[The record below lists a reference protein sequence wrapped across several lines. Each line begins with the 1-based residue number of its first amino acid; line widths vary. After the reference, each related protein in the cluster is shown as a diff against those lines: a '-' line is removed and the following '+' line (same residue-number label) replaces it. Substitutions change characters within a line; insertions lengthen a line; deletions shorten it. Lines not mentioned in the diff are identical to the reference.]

1 MPGLYVGPFIIARSK
16 SWLTRHKITH
26 VVNATKSAPCVHE
39 NLAYLRVPLDDLPD
53 APIADHFDACHAFIS
68 EALVGGGAVLVHCQ
82 MGKSRSATLAAA
94 YVVKELGVS
103 WRDAL
108 ARVQRAR
115 PTAAPNTGFLK
126 ALRAYELAMPLEG
139 PGIAELHRL
148 LDAGVDE
155 LALVPGPLHDG
166 LFEGS
171 DAAGVLCATA
181 PPVAGGP
188 AMLLGAQKLAID
200 LRAAPRLLREAR
212 RRGAA
217 HASAAPAT
225 TRGRAAKAL
234 ALCTLVGA
242 TRRGMS
248 GSGCC
253 SPLTMRRRRCAPSSR
268 RARWSSARF
277 RRHEA
282 FAHRRWVLTRLARRG
297 AQLEE
302 DVRSHRWR

>member
-1 MPGLYVGPFIIARSK
+1 MPGLYVGPFINARSK

-39 NLAYLRVPLDDLPD
+39 DALAYLRVPLDDLPD

-68 EALVGGGAVLVHCQ
+68 EALAGGGAVLVHCQ

-166 LFEGS
+166 IFEGS
-171 DAAGVLCATA
+171 DAAGVLRATA

-200 LRAAPRLLREAR
+200 LRAAPRLLREAQAAWRRARERGAGDDARAAR
-212 RRGAA
+212 RRPSR
-217 HASAAPAT
+217 SA
-225 TRGRAAKAL
+225 RS
-234 ALCTLVGA
+234 VA
-242 TRRGMS
+242 TRPGMS

-268 RARWSSARF
+268 
-277 RRHEA
+277 
-282 FAHRRWVLTRLARRG
+282 
-297 AQLEE
+297 
-302 DVRSHRWR
+302 